1 MASVFFD
8 VSHVQDATKL
18 EYSHYVKYIEE
29 RFPPEVP
36 QMFGLPPAENWRGL
50 DSTFWN
56 LGTIGKVKNHGE
68 FLGKS

>member
-50 DSTFWN
+50 GEHLN
-56 LGTIGKVKNHGE
+56 LGTIGDVKNRGE